1 MLALN
6 RAIFHL
12 KNLPINGVERR
23 KLKFSLKKLNFSGRA
38 NYQKMISVDLDFNMV
53 HMVLDCI

>member
-1 MLALN
+1 MPAPS

-12 KNLPINGVERR
+12 KNLPIDGVERR

-38 NYQKMISVDLDFNMV
+38 NYQKMISVDLDFSMAR
-53 HMVLDCI
+53 MVLDYI

>member
-6 RAIFHL
+6 RAVFHL
-12 KNLPINGVERR
+12 KDLVLNGVERR

-38 NYQKMISVDLDFNMV
+38 NYRKMISVDLGFSMV
-53 HMVLDCI
+53 HMALDYI